1 MNSRFFLLF
10 ITCLQFCLTTVKGQ
24 QYTSANNTKAV
35 TDTTIY
41 VNDIAEPKS
50 LPAAVNIDLNDPLLQ
65 DKLQSKITS
74 PAERHQLLNYL
85 KLRTNTAEETNK
97 LYSTLSN
104 IFTRL
109 KLYPLAIKCFYA
121 SRMQDKLNYNNLS
134 LFNHSGHFNFS
145 SKDDSLI
152 NRQVVQSPAPKGNYN
167 SKEINYRY
175 IDSIF
180 NDGKPSI
187 AYALLIHTKQPVA
200 GKRQVHRLAN
210 AGHSFITLIKYN
222 SDSSSTSLSFSFYA
236 KKKHPFA
243 GTPLFPA
250 SASTFKDDTYYQ
262 CDEVAGK
269 FIDERTFRDILLL
282 TKHYSNLK
290 YHLSKRNCT
299 DFSLDAAQLAG
310 ICITE
315 TYGKWPLGKGNNP
328 GITGQSILLGK
339 IQDRQATAPG
349 SLFISY
355 DSKLAPAQ

>member
-1 MNSRFFLLF
+1 MNSRFFLLL
-10 ITCLQFCLTTVKGQ
+10 ITCLQFLITTVKGQ
-24 QYTSANNTKAV
+24 QYTSANNTKAI

-41 VNDIAEPKS
+41 VNDSAEPKS

-85 KLRTNTAEETNK
+85 NLKTSTEGTNK

-109 KLYPLAIKCFYA
+109 KLYPLAMKCFYRN
-121 SRMQDKLNYNNLS
+121 SQLKNPNYNDSSLS
-134 LFNHSGHFNFS
+134 NRSGYFVFS
-145 SKDDSLI
+145 NKDDSLI
-152 NRQVVQSPAPKGNYN
+152 NRQAVLLPAPKDSYN
-167 SKEINYRY
+167 SKEINYSY
-175 IDSIF
+175 IDSVF
-180 NDGKPSI
+180 NDGKLSI
-187 AYALLIHTKQPVA
+187 AYALLIHTRQPVA
-200 GKRQVHRLAN
+200 GKRRVHRLAN

-250 SASTFKDDTYYQ
+250 SASTFKDDTYYK

-269 FIDERTFRDILLL
+269 FIDEKTFRDILLL
-282 TKHYSNLK
+282 TKRYSSLK

-328 GITGQSILLGK
+328 GVTGQSILLGK
-339 IQDRQATAPG
+339 IQDSQATGSG